1 MSNIEK
7 AFKGKKIFIPFLT
20 AGDPDIGTTKE
31 CIYKME
37 EAGAGLIEIGI
48 PFSDPI
54 AEGTVIQAANIRA
67 LTGGINL
74 DKIFELVFDVRK
86 KVKIPIVFLTY
97 VNPVFNYGYD
107 AFFDKCK
114 EVGINGII
122 IPDLPYEEKDEVST
136 VAEKYDID
144 IISLIAPT
152 SKDRIK
158 KIARNAKGYIYA
170 VSSMGVTGVRSEITT
185 DMKSIVKIIKEA
197 TETPVAIGFG
207 INTKEQAEYF
217 SSVSDGVITGSAIVK
232 IIEKY
237 GKNSPKYVYNYV
249 KEMVEAVNKNNL

>member
-7 AFKGKKIFIPFLT
+7 AFENKKIFIPFLT
-20 AGDPDIGTTKE
+20 AGDPDIETTKE

-67 LTGGINL
+67 LSNGINV
-74 DKIFELVFDVRK
+74 DKIFELVKDVRK

-97 VNPVFNYGYD
+97 INPIYNYGYE
-107 AFFDKCK
+107 AFFEKCR
-114 EVGINGII
+114 EVGIDGAI
-122 IPDLPYEEKDEVST
+122 IPDLPYEEKEEASI
-136 VAEKYDID
+136 VAKKYDID

-152 SKDRIK
+152 SKSRIK
-158 KIARNAKGYIYA
+158 QIAKEASGFIYA
-170 VSSMGVTGVRSEITT
+170 VSSMGVTGVRAEITT
-185 DMKSIVKIIKEA
+185 DMKSIIDAIREVSK
-197 TETPVAIGFG
+197 TPVAVGFG
-207 INTKEQAEYF
+207 INTSGQAEYF
-217 SSVSDGVITGSAIVK
+217 SSISDGAIVGSAIVK

-237 GKNSPKYVYNYV
+237 GKNSPEYVFNYV
-249 KEMVEAVNKNNL
+249 KEMVDAVNKNNK